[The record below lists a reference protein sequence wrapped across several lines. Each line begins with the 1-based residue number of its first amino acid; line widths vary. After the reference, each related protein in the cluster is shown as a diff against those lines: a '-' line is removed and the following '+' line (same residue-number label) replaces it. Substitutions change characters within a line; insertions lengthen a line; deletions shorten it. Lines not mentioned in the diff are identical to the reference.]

1 MKKIKYIFFFLI
13 LFLIYNNVYA
23 NNYIILNNQDINEVK
38 EFLET
43 NDDIIINIDYNNKE
57 ELIAKR
63 KVLDLIKDNKKTIT
77 YNIINNNK
85 MLYSFKFNGNFNKS
99 YNDIN
104 LLINFNTNNKII
116 NDTFNNKIVFT
127 TEYKGYYPN
136 NTLLIINNSINI
148 KNTYIYNIKDNKI
161 NKLKNKITKKNN
173 LININI
179 FKGDTYII
187 SNKNIL
193 KKETIKT
200 YISLLIILGI
210 ELLIFILVILKQE
223 KIELPKL
230 KNKLEN

>member
-63 KVLDLIKDNKKTIT
+63 KVLDLIKDKNKTIT

-148 KNTYIYNIKDNKI
+148 NISKDSNIYDV
-161 NKLKNKITKKNN
+161 
-173 LININI
+173 
-179 FKGDTYII
+179 F
-187 SNKNIL
+187 S
-193 KKETIKT
+193 
-200 YISLLIILGI
+200 
-210 ELLIFILVILKQE
+210 LIFI
-223 KIELPKL
+223 
-230 KNKLEN
+230 